1 MNLSQIT
8 IRRPVLT
15 TVMATAIVLF
25 GVVGFQF
32 LGVREY
38 PAAEGPI
45 ITVRAEYP
53 GASASVIESQITEPL
68 ENEVNT
74 VSGIRTLT
82 SASREGRSTLTIEFG
97 LNDDLDRAAND
108 VRDRVSSAMRR
119 LPSDA
124 EPPVVEKADADGDPI
139 IFLNIHSD
147 QRDLL
152 ELTDIAD
159 NLFRSRLQTIDGVA
173 RVDIWGS
180 KQYAMRL
187 WMDPDRLAA
196 YGLTPL
202 SVRDAVARSNV
213 ELPSG
218 RVEGDS
224 IELTVRTLSRLGD
237 DPEAFEDLILVQ
249 NEHRTVRFR
258 DVGYAEIGPLNERT
272 ILKRDGVPM
281 VGVVLRPQT
290 GANEIAIADEF
301 YRRLDQIRTDLPA
314 DIRLGIGFDTSEFI
328 RASIAEVKQT
338 VAIALVLV
346 CLVIFFFLREI
357 RSAIIPLITIPIALT
372 GAFFIM
378 YAAGFTINVLTLLA
392 MVLAIGL
399 VVDDAVVVL
408 ENIYSKIEKGYPP
421 IQAGDAGIREIFTAV
436 IATTLALTAV
446 FLPIIFMDGL
456 TGVLFRE
463 FGVTLAGAVI
473 ISSFVALT
481 LTPML
486 ATRILKKHD
495 RMPRLYQATEP
506 FFRGL
511 ADSYRGTLKH
521 VLNHRWIA
529 LAIMAFCLVSIGY
542 FWSVLPR
549 ELAPLEDRSLLV
561 LQVSGPEGANYA
573 YMERV
578 MDRLDGLLKEE
589 VPERSAALSVT
600 SPGFGA
606 ATTINS
612 GFSRLAL
619 QPPDQ
624 RDRSQSEIARHL
636 TRELRAIPDAEFSV
650 REPPTIRTGG
660 RGMPVQFVVQHP
672 NFERLTEIL
681 PEFLGT
687 ARDRPEFSFVDV
699 NLEFTNP
706 EVRIHIDRNRAQALG
721 VSVRDISETLQAA
734 LSEQRFGFFLRD
746 GQQYEIVGQLVRDR
760 RLAPAELNSLTVNGA
775 NGRAIT
781 LDNIIHLDET
791 VSPAVLH
798 RFNRFP
804 AATFSAN
811 LAGGY
816 TIADGI
822 AAMREV
828 GIDTLDESFSTELA
842 GESRE
847 FEATGASLLFV
858 FGFAL
863 VLVFLVLSAQFE
875 SFRDPATIMLTVPL
889 ALAGGLVALWYFGKG
904 LNIFSQIGLI
914 MLIGLVTKN
923 GILLV
928 EFANQCKERGL
939 ELREAVEEA
948 AARRFRPILMTTIS
962 TIFGVLPIAL
972 AVGAG
977 SQSRIPLG
985 IAVIGGLIVGSI
997 LTLFVIPAAYL
1008 SLSSK
1013 TSGRSLT
1020 NDPTSES

>member
-15 TVMATAIVLF
+15 TVLAIAIVLF

-38 PAAEGPI
+38 PATEGPV

-97 LNDDLDRAAND
+97 LHDDLDRAAND

-139 IFLNIHSD
+139 IFLNIHSEE
-147 QRDLL
+147 RDLL

-159 NLFRSRLQTIDGVA
+159 NVFRSRLQTIDGVA

-196 YGLTPL
+196 YGLTPV
-202 SVRDAVARSNV
+202 SVRDALARSNV

-218 RVEGDS
+218 RVEGDA
-224 IELTVRTLSRLGD
+224 IELSVRTLSRLGD
-237 DPEAFEDLILVQ
+237 DPEAFEDLVLAQ

-258 DVGYAEIGPLNERT
+258 DVGYAEIAPLNQRT
-272 ILKRDGVPM
+272 LLKRDGVPM

-301 YRRLDQIRTDLPA
+301 YRRLARIEADLPA
-314 DIRLGIGFDTSEFI
+314 DIQLGIGFDTTEFI
-328 RASIAEVKQT
+328 RDSIAEVKQT

-357 RSAIIPLITIPIALT
+357 RSAVIPLITIPIALT

-378 YAAGFTINVLTLLA
+378 YLAGFTINVLTLLA
-392 MVLAIGL
+392 LVLAIGL

-408 ENIYSKIEKGYPP
+408 ENIYTKIEKGYSP
-421 IQAGDAGIREIFTAV
+421 IRAGDAGISEIFTAV
-436 IATTLALTAV
+436 IATTLALAAV
-446 FLPIIFMDGL
+446 FMPIIFMDGL

-463 FGVTLAGAVI
+463 FGMTLAGAVI

-486 ATRILKKHD
+486 AARMLVKHE
-495 RMPRLYQATEP
+495 RPPRFYAATEP
-506 FFRGL
+506 FFRGM
-511 ADSYRGTLKH
+511 ANGYRNTLRH
-521 VLNHRWIA
+521 VLDHRWIA
-529 LAIMAFCLVSIGY
+529 VALMAVCLGAIGY
-542 FWSVLPR
+542 FWSILPR
-549 ELAPLEDRSLLV
+549 ELAPVEDRGLLV

-578 MDRLDGLLKEE
+578 MDRLDGLLIEE
-589 VPERSAALSVT
+589 VPERNAAISVT

-606 ATTINS
+606 TTTINS

-619 QPPDQ
+619 KPAES

-636 TRELRAIPDAEFSV
+636 TRELRDIPEAEFSV

-660 RGMPVQFVVQHP
+660 RGLPVQFVVQHP
-672 NFERLTEIL
+672 NFDNLTEVL
-681 PEFLGT
+681 PGFLDA
-687 ARDRPEFSFVDV
+687 ARQRPEFGFVNV

-706 EVRIHIDRNRAQALG
+706 EVRVHIDRDRARTFG
-721 VSVRDISETLQAA
+721 VSVRDVSETLQAA

-746 GQQYEIVGQLVRDR
+746 GQQYEIVGQLIRDR
-760 RLAPAELNSLTVNGA
+760 RLSPSDLNSLAVTGDNGSVV
-775 NGRAIT
+775 T
-781 LDNIIHLDET
+781 LDNIIELEET
-791 VSPAVLH
+791 VSPSVLH

-804 AATFSAN
+804 AATFGAN

-828 GIDTLDESFSTELA
+828 ASEVLDESFATELA

-847 FEATGASLLFV
+847 FEETGASLLFV
-858 FGFAL
+858 FAFAL
-863 VLVFLVLSAQFE
+863 VLVFLVLAAQFE
-875 SFRDPATIMLTVPL
+875 SFRDPAIIMLTVPL

-904 LNIFSQIGLI
+904 LNIFSQIGLV

-928 EFANQCKERGL
+928 EFANQCKEAGL
-939 ELREAVEEA
+939 DLREAIEEA
-948 AARRFRPILMTTIS
+948 AARRFRPILMTAIS

-977 SQSRIPLG
+977 AQSRIPLG
-985 IAVIGGLIVGSI
+985 IAVIGGLIVGSL

-1013 TSGRSLT
+1013 SSGRRVT
-1020 NDPTSES
+1020 E